1 MGLSISSWFYFFW
14 LYLWLVEVPGP
25 GIEPM
30 PQQQPKPLQWQCCIL
45 NLPYLKRTPLY
56 VFFLFF
62 FCPPPF
68 MFLKVI
74 CIFCV
79 YSVVCHCLIFYRTMD
94 FLLIWENFM
103 CIKKL
108 ILYLWYVLEINFL
121 RVVFFLQSCLFFTLL
136 NLSIFSEVF
145 SVNLLL
151 HNF

>member
-45 NLPYLKRTPLY
+45 NLLCHKRPPLY
-56 VFFLFF
+56 VFFF